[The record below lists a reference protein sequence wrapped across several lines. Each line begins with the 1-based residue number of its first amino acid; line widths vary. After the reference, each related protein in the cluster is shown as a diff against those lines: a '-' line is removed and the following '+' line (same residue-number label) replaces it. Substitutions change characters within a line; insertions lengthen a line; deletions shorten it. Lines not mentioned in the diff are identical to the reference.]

1 MSTNTLQDN
10 REVSLELLNKANLMD
25 KNTNALE
32 VLSIFR
38 QLRFSIL
45 ELENAI
51 MSDIFPTSKE
61 AN

>member
-10 REVSLELLNKANLMD
+10 REVALELLTKANAMD

-32 VLSIFR
+32 VLNIFR

-51 MSDIFPTSKE
+51 MSDIFPME
-61 AN
+61 NN

>member
-10 REVSLELLNKANLMD
+10 RDVALELLTKANAMD

-32 VLSIFR
+32 VLNIFR

-51 MSDIFPTSKE
+51 MSDIFPKE
-61 AN
+61 SN

>member
-1 MSTNTLQDN
+1 MNALQAN
-10 REVSLELLNKANLMD
+10 RESVTALVNDANAMD
-25 KNTNALE
+25 KNTNALD
-32 VLSIFR
+32 VLNTFR
-38 QLRFSIL
+38 SLRWAVS

>member
-10 REVSLELLNKANLMD
+10 REVALELLNKANAMD
-25 KNTNALE
+25 KNTNAFE
-32 VLSIFR
+32 VLNIFR

-51 MSDIFPTSKE
+51 MSDIFPKE

>member
-1 MSTNTLQDN
+1 MNALQAN
-10 REVSLELLNKANLMD
+10 RESVTALVNDANAMD
-25 KNTNALE
+25 KNTNALD
-32 VLSIFR
+32 VLNTFR
-38 QLRFSIL
+38 LLRWAVS

>member
-1 MSTNTLQDN
+1 MSNTLQAN
-10 REVSLELLNKANLMD
+10 RESVTALVADANTMD
-25 KNTNALE
+25 KNTNALD
-32 VLSIFR
+32 VLNTFR
-38 QLRFSIL
+38 SLRWAVS

>member
-1 MSTNTLQDN
+1 MNTLQAN
-10 REVSLELLNKANLMD
+10 RESVTALVNDANAMD
-25 KNTNALE
+25 KNTNALD
-32 VLSIFR
+32 VLNTFR
-38 QLRFSIL
+38 SLRWAVS

>member
-1 MSTNTLQDN
+1 MTTLQEQ
-10 REVSLELLNKANLMD
+10 RESVAALVNDANAMD
-25 KNTNALE
+25 KNTNALD
-32 VLSIFR
+32 VLNTFR
-38 QLRFSIL
+38 SLRWAVS

>member
-10 REVSLELLNKANLMD
+10 REVALELLTKANAMD

-32 VLSIFR
+32 VLNIFR

-61 AN
+61 NK